1 MLLHWHA
8 TYREGT
14 EMFDLSWFV
23 NWLDTVSNGNGE
35 AIAWLLVVVA
45 AAFVLW
51 RIAK

>member
-1 MLLHWHA
+1 
-8 TYREGT
+8 
-14 EMFDLSWFV
+14 MFDLSWFV